1 MIWTKIVI
9 LGLLLTPVVVAYAR
23 PSVVRGEVSVKCRIG
38 EDEWKEYRTT
48 QRKLV
53 RNGVFDFSTEE
64 GTHVISSLCHVEV
77 NLYD

>member
-1 MIWTKIVI
+1 MYVLIYSKIAI
-9 LGLLLTPVVVAYAR
+9 LALLLTPVVVAYAR
-23 PSVVRGEVSVKCRIG
+23 PPVVRGEVSVKCRIG
-38 EDEWKEYRTT
+38 EAEWKEYLTT

-77 NLYD
+77 R

>member
-23 PSVVRGEVSVKCRIG
+23 PPVVRGEVSVKCRIG
-38 EDEWKEYRTT
+38 EALWKEYRTS

-77 NLYD
+77 R